1 MEVGFFPLV
10 AAVGGEEGLVSETF
24 PAAAFPAMPAPHGSE
39 VLLLMLLLPLLVLMA
54 DKFPSLVMEGSEGF
68 ALVGLLP
75 LASTLALFTALFFL
89 FLARALT
96 KSASRQESSV
106 TISESNPP
114 SSELPV
120 LVLWPPM
127 PLGGLTE
134 AEAEALLAEEV
145 SPSSIFAS
153 LSGGSSTRLV
163 YTGSEEISSSRD
175 PLSLLSFFFG
185 LL

>member
-1 MEVGFFPLV
+1 MPRGSELEAGFFPLV
-10 AAVGGEEGLVSETF
+10 AAAGGEEGLVSETL
-24 PAAAFPAMPAPHGSE
+24 PVAAFPIMPAPQGSE
-39 VLLLMLLLPLLVLMA
+39 VLLLMLPLPLLVLMA
-54 DKFPSLVMEGSEGF
+54 DKFPSLVMEGRDGL
-68 ALVGLLP
+68 ALVELLP
-75 LASTLALFTALFFL
+75 LASSLALFTALFFR

-134 AEAEALLAEEV
+134 AEALLAEEV

-163 YTGSEEISSSRD
+163 
-175 PLSLLSFFFG
+175 
-185 LL
+185 